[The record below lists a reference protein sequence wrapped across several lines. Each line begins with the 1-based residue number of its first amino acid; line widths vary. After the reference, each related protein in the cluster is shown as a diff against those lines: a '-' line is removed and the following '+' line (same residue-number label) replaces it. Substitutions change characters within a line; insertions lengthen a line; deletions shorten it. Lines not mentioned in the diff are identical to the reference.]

1 MQKWRK
7 LKNRKPILQ
16 TKVQKTAKLTNR
28 KENHGLRNNTEGTVL
43 GRKKANLFANLF
55 TYSSKWIIIYL
66 ILMNGCSSDLPKG
79 AFNEAPFVHYF
90 KV

>member
-1 MQKWRK
+1 MRKFYKTPPYSPIATIFSWSIVQKQGK

-43 GRKKANLFANLF
+43 GRKKASTRLTLR
-55 TYSSKWIIIYL
+55 KEQE
-66 ILMNGCSSDLPKG
+66 K
-79 AFNEAPFVHYF
+79 VH
-90 KV
+90 KIHLDS

>member
-1 MQKWRK
+1 M
-7 LKNRKPILQ
+7 KNRKPILQ

-90 KV
+90 EV